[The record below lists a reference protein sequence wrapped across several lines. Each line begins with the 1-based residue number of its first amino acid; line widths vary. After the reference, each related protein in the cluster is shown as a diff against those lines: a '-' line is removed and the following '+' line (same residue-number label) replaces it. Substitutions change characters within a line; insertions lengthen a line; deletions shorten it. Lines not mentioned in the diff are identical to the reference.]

1 MKALRQYAQA
11 SAWAPENGDLLKL
24 YKMIMAGYDRN
35 EAKEAFQISDNHFS
49 VVCKRFKEHMIQGVL
64 NNSLKDLNR
73 FQRIRYSIRKQYES
87 AILLL
92 LLEKKDAGIPLARAT
107 MRKAEKYGLFQ
118 IALDLSRKLRI
129 YYSMLDANTKFY
141 KYYKSKQ
148 KEYKKEL
155 DLELGAEDVMFDFAF
170 NVKKGLSLNEV
181 ENQLK
186 ELAKKESK
194 SYWFHY
200 LIFLCKASWQQ
211 VNRQENE
218 MLLTCYEA
226 LKYFENDKDLPY
238 FIYFSFYLRAISVHI
253 ARREYPQ
260 AETLINK
267 SLDGPVLGEHNW
279 QIIMLQRALLGFH
292 SGKPAITLD
301 AYLKFLKLPKKKR
314 TGQINEQWQ
323 IIRAYLQLYEV
334 DAPGPW
340 RLSRFLNSVQM
351 SSTDKAGNFIAIKI
365 VELMHLLRRREYEKY
380 AYRCER
386 LDPYIDQHLKGKKL
400 DRYVHF
406 LRLMQCIVR
415 GGFQKEGVLKKAK
428 KYLHGLKESAPRIGA
443 DVREVEIVPFEALWE
458 MALEQL

>member
-1 MKALRQYAQA
+1 MKALKQYAQV
-11 SAWAPENGDLLKL
+11 SAWTPENGDLLRL

-64 NNSLKDLNR
+64 NNSLKGLNR

-118 IALDLSRKLRI
+118 VALDLSRKLRT
-129 YYSMLDANTKFY
+129 YYSMLDTNTKHY
-141 KYYKSKQ
+141 KYYTEKQ
-148 KEYKKEL
+148 KKYKREL
-155 DLELGAEDVMFDFAF
+155 DLELEAEDIMFEFSF
-170 NVKKGLSLNEV
+170 NIRKGLLLEGIEDRLQNLE
-181 ENQLK
+181 
-186 ELAKKESK
+186 KKESS

-200 LIFLCKASWQQ
+200 MIFICKASWQQ
-211 VNRQENE
+211 VSRKENE
-218 MLLTCYEA
+218 VLATCYKA
-226 LKYFENDKDLPY
+226 LKYFESRSDLPY
-238 FIYFSFYLRAISVHI
+238 FIYFSFYFRAIAVHI
-253 ARREYPQ
+253 ARREYSL

-267 SLDGPVLGEHNW
+267 SLDGPVYGEHNW

-292 SGKPAITLD
+292 SGKTAITLD
-301 AYLKFLKLPKKKR
+301 AYLKALKVPKKKR
-314 TGQINEQWQ
+314 TTQIGEQWQ
-323 IIRAYLQLYEV
+323 IIRAYLELYEV
-334 DAPGPW
+334 DVPGPW

-351 SSTDKAGNFIAIKI
+351 SSADKAGNFVAIKI
-365 VELMHLLRRREYEKY
+365 AELMHLLKRREFEKY
-380 AYRCER
+380 TYRCER

-406 LRLMQCIVR
+406 LRLLQCIVR
-415 GGFQKEGVLKKAK
+415 GGFQKEEVLKKAK
-428 KYLHGLKESAPRIGA
+428 KYLHGLKETAPRIGA

-458 MALEQL
+458 MAMGIL